1 MDLTAGPGCCWRWCA
16 PLLLAL
22 AGTLGGCAG
31 FVARQIEH
39 PPAPSHAV
47 VDSARRMLRQMGFT
61 HEWADIPGGVRIGIW
76 YSPPRAFHFG
86 VRLRFHGAGFA
97 LRIHP
102 ARIEG
107 LAADFW
113 PVQKPP
119 RLPVRGSV
127 VLLPPIGL
135 DGAGLAVSWGA
146 YFASHGYAVVAVDL
160 PAGGPASMAPGY
172 GPREARALA
181 WLIPLLRL
189 RGMLPAPEFLFG
201 LSYGADVA
209 LFTAPKLAGIRATI
223 ALAPFANAA
232 QAIRRAPGSG
242 LVGPRWLGAL
252 FDRAT
257 LQAAIARADRDLG
270 IDLAGIDPAEAL
282 RQARACTLLIGGT
295 HDEFTRVREW
305 RRMIHGAPRAQLA
318 LLPHT
323 DHVLALVRFDLL
335 GQPLRAWMH
344 ALTIAPASGCPPFAP
359 RSPAY
364 RMLLPR
370 FFPPSAAPV
379 VPIMP

>member
-1 MDLTAGPGCCWRWCA
+1 MRLLRWIALLPMLPMLGACA
-16 PLLLAL
+16 SFA
-22 AGTLGGCAG
+22 
-31 FVARQIEH
+31 ARQIEH
-39 PPAPSHAV
+39 PPALSHAV
-47 VDSARRMLRQMGFT
+47 IDSARRMLRRMGFV
-61 HEWADIPGGVRIGIW
+61 HAWVDIPGGARIGMW
-76 YSPPRAFHFG
+76 YSPPRAFHFSA
-86 VRLRFHGAGFA
+86 RLRFHDKGLA
-97 LRIHP
+97 LDIHP
-102 ARIEG
+102 ARIDG
-107 LAADFW
+107 IGADVW
-113 PVQKPP
+113 PILKPL

-127 VLLPPIGL
+127 LLLPPFGL
-135 DGAGLAVSWGA
+135 DSAGLAVSWGA

-160 PAGGPASMAPGY
+160 PAEGGPASMVPGY

-201 LSYGADVA
+201 LSYGADVV
-209 LFTAPKLAGIRATI
+209 LFTAPKLDGITATI

-270 IDLAGIDPAEAL
+270 IDLAGIDPAGAL
-282 RQARACTLLIGGT
+282 RRARACTLLIGGT

-305 RRMIHGAPRAQLA
+305 RRMIRAAPRAQLA
-318 LLPHT
+318 LLPHA

-335 GQPLRAWMH
+335 GEPLRAWMH
-344 ALTIAPASGCPPFAP
+344 ALANLQPASGCPPFAP

-364 RMLLPR
+364 SMLLPR
-370 FFPPSAAPV
+370 LLPAPAAPSVAV
-379 VPIMP
+379 VP

>member
-1 MDLTAGPGCCWRWCA
+1 MRLLRWIA
-16 PLLLAL
+16 LLPLLPMLNA
-22 AGTLGGCAG
+22 CAG
-31 FVARQIEH
+31 FAARQIEH
-39 PPAPSHAV
+39 PPAPPHAV
-47 VDSARRMLRQMGFT
+47 ADSARRMLRQMGFT
-61 HEWADIPGGVRIGIW
+61 HEWVNIPGGARIGIW

-97 LRIHP
+97 LMIHP
-102 ARIEG
+102 ARIDG
-107 LAADFW
+107 PAADFW

-127 VLLPPIGL
+127 VLLPPFGL
-135 DGAGLAVSWGA
+135 DSASLAVSWGA

-160 PAGGPASMAPGY
+160 PAGGGSASMAPGY

-189 RGMLPAPEFLFG
+189 RGLLPAPEFLFG
-201 LSYGADVA
+201 LSYGGDVV
-209 LFTAPKLAGIRATI
+209 LFAAPRLAGITATI

-252 FDRAT
+252 FDLAT
-257 LQAAIARADRDLG
+257 MQAAIARADRDLG
-270 IDLAGIDPAEAL
+270 IDLAGIDPTGAL
-282 RQARACTLLIGGT
+282 RRARACTLLIGGT

-305 RRMIHGAPRAQLA
+305 RRMIHGAPRAQLT

-335 GQPLRAWMH
+335 GEPLRAWMH
-344 ALTIAPASGCPPFAP
+344 ALAIAPASGCPPFAP

-370 FFPPSAAPV
+370 FLPAPAAPV
-379 VPIMP
+379 VPVVP